1 MENAKL
7 SLKIYFIL
15 QVSVAFWAQWGYDIE
30 ALRRVFLCR
39 NEVNIMSTKQEPL
52 DLTTCPIT
60 SGLLRFSLP
69 FLASSI
75 LQTLYSTV
83 DTIIVGQFVGSAGL
97 AAVNNVSFICNAAS
111 NIGLGAS
118 AGSAVMIAQ
127 YFGAKNDEGIHRT
140 VGTALS
146 ISAITAVVISL
157 IVCLFANP
165 LLTLIRIPAEA
176 REEAYGYLMIRAACF
191 LISFF
196 YNSITSFLRGMGD
209 SKRPLYF
216 SAVAS
221 VANIFLDLL
230 FVGGFSWGA
239 AGAALATEISE
250 VFALIWAFL
259 YLKKHQPGMLTLDP
273 KQYRIHKPTAKL
285 VLKIGVPSS
294 FQYVFIDLSFVFVNA
309 IINSYGVIAASA
321 VAVGSKVVNLSQV
334 GISALATGVG
344 TMSGQNIGAG
354 KPDRAE
360 KTVRVGVRCALAVAV
375 VMFAI
380 IQAIPGP
387 LVRLFNSD
395 PAALEESVRCLRYLS
410 LMAFPSAFFFIYVA
424 ISTAVGFTTFSMFCH
439 VLDGVVVRVVLSL
452 LLTKVFGMG
461 LVGVYLGMGLAPTL
475 SAIIAGA
482 YFYSGKWRSRKLLES
497 KELAEDPA
505 G

>member
-1 MENAKL
+1 
-7 SLKIYFIL
+7 
-15 QVSVAFWAQWGYDIE
+15 
-30 ALRRVFLCR
+30 
-39 NEVNIMSTKQEPL
+39 MSTDRKAL

-60 SGLLRFSLP
+60 SGLLRFSMP

-118 AGSAVMIAQ
+118 AGGAVLIAQ
-127 YFGAKNDEGIHRT
+127 YYGSKNDEGIHRT

-146 ISAITAVVISL
+146 ISAIMAIVISL
-157 IVCLFANP
+157 AVCLFIQPILNLINIP
-165 LLTLIRIPAEA
+165 LEA
-176 REEAYGYLMIRAACF
+176 RQEAFGYLMIRAACF

-196 YNSITSFLRGMGD
+196 YHSITSFLRGMGD

-221 VANIFLDLL
+221 LANVVLDLL
-230 FVGGFSWGA
+230 FVAVIPWGA

-250 VFALIWAFL
+250 VIALIWAFL
-259 YLKKHQPGMLTLDP
+259 YLKKRQPGMLTLDR
-273 KQYRIHKPTAKL
+273 KQYRIHRPTAKM
-285 VLKIGVPSS
+285 VLKIGIPSS
-294 FQYVFIDLSFVFVNA
+294 FQYVFIDLSFVFVNS
-309 IINSYGVIAASA
+309 IINGYGVIAASA

-334 GISALATGVG
+334 GISALSTGVI
-344 TMSGQNIGAG
+344 TMCGQNIGAG
-354 KPDRAE
+354 KPDRAG
-360 KTVRVGVRCALAVAV
+360 KTIQVGVRCALTVAV
-375 VMFAI
+375 VMFCI

-387 LVRLFNSD
+387 LVRLFNRD
-395 PAALEESVRCLRYLS
+395 PEALTESIRCLRYLS
-410 LMAFPSAFFFIYVA
+410 LMAFPSSFFFIYVA

-439 VLDGVVVRVVLSL
+439 VLDGVVVRIVLSL
-452 LLTKVFGMG
+452 LLTQVFGMG

-475 SAIIAGA
+475 SAIIAGI
-482 YFYSGKWRSRKLLES
+482 YFYSGKWRERKLLES
-497 KELAEDPA
+497 RELAEE
-505 G
+505 

>member
-1 MENAKL
+1 MTHVK
-7 SLKIYFIL
+7 
-15 QVSVAFWAQWGYDIE
+15 
-30 ALRRVFLCR
+30 
-39 NEVNIMSTKQEPL
+39 EPL

-60 SGLLRFSLP
+60 SGLLRFSMP

-97 AAVNNVSFICNAAS
+97 AAVNNVSYICNAAG

-118 AGSAVMIAQ
+118 AGSAVLIAQ
-127 YFGAKNDEGIHRT
+127 YYGAKNDAGIHRT

-146 ISAITAVVISL
+146 ISGLMAILISV
-157 IVCLFANP
+157 IVCVFANP
-165 LLTLIRIPAEA
+165 MLSLINIPAEA
-176 REEAYGYLMIRAACF
+176 RGEAYGYLMIRAVCF

-230 FVGGFSWGA
+230 FVGAVSWGA

-250 VFALIWAFL
+250 IFALIWAFL

-273 KQYRIHKPTAKL
+273 MQYKIHRPTARM
-285 VLKIGVPSS
+285 VLKIGIPSS
-294 FQYVFIDLSFVFVNA
+294 FQYLFIDLSFVFVNS

-354 KPDRAE
+354 KPDRAG
-360 KTVRVGVRCALAVAV
+360 KTIQVGVRCALVVAV
-375 VMFAI
+375 VMFTI

-395 PAALEESVRCLRYLS
+395 PEALAESIRCLRYLS

-452 LLTKVFGMG
+452 LLTRVFGLG
-461 LVGVYLGMGLAPTL
+461 LTGVYLGMGLAPTL
-475 SAIIAGA
+475 SAIIAGI
-482 YFYSGKWRSRKLLES
+482 YFYSGKWKERKLLES
-497 KELAEDPA
+497 KELQEE
-505 G
+505 

>member
-1 MENAKL
+1 
-7 SLKIYFIL
+7 
-15 QVSVAFWAQWGYDIE
+15 
-30 ALRRVFLCR
+30 
-39 NEVNIMSTKQEPL
+39 MSTDRKAL

-60 SGLLRFSLP
+60 SGLLRFSMP

-118 AGSAVMIAQ
+118 AGGAVLIAQ
-127 YFGAKNDEGIHRT
+127 YYGSKNDEGIHRT

-146 ISAITAVVISL
+146 ISAIMAIVISL
-157 IVCLFANP
+157 AVCLFIQPILN
-165 LLTLIRIPAEA
+165 LINIPPEA
-176 REEAYGYLMIRAACF
+176 RQEAFGYLMIRAACF

-196 YNSITSFLRGMGD
+196 YHSITSFLRGMGD

-221 VANIFLDLL
+221 LANVVLDLL
-230 FVGGFSWGA
+230 FVAVIPWGA

-250 VFALIWAFL
+250 VIALIWAFL
-259 YLKKHQPGMLTLDP
+259 YLKKRQPGMLTLDR
-273 KQYRIHKPTAKL
+273 KQYRIHRPTAKM
-285 VLKIGVPSS
+285 VLKIGIPSS
-294 FQYVFIDLSFVFVNA
+294 FQYVFIDLSFVFVNS

-334 GISALATGVG
+334 GISALSTGVI
-344 TMSGQNIGAG
+344 TMCGQNIGAG
-354 KPDRAE
+354 KPDRAG
-360 KTVRVGVRCALAVAV
+360 KTIQVGVRCALTVAV
-375 VMFAI
+375 VMFCI

-387 LVRLFNSD
+387 LVRLFNRD
-395 PAALEESVRCLRYLS
+395 PEALTESIRCLRYLS
-410 LMAFPSAFFFIYVA
+410 LMAFPSSFFFIYVA

-439 VLDGVVVRVVLSL
+439 VLDGVVVRIVLSL
-452 LLTKVFGMG
+452 LLTRVFGMG
-461 LVGVYLGMGLAPTL
+461 LAGVYLGMGLAPTL
-475 SAIIAGA
+475 SAIIAGI
-482 YFYSGKWRSRKLLES
+482 YFYSGKWRDRKLLES
-497 KELAEDPA
+497 KELTEE
-505 G
+505 